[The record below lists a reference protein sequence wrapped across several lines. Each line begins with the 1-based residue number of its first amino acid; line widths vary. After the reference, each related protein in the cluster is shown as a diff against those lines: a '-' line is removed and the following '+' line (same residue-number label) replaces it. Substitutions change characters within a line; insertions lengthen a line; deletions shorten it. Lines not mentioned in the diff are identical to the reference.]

1 MYYVKNKI
9 KWPDIHWIGIL
20 LSDHVRHLKQNS
32 FANTCGPILSLT
44 DFICFSKGVETL
56 HLYRMLHIWVR
67 FHWLWIISQFRKLI
81 NKSNTIENNIIMTNR
96 ILLMRCNICHLN
108 IYRLGVTPYTR
119 KKYRIKIRMMKR
131 KFQVRPKLN
140 ELKNQH
146 EKELLPVNWTNV
158 NKSVA
163 WALVRKN

>member
-44 DFICFSKGVETL
+44 DFYLFFKRSWDIASIPHATYMVAFSLTL
-56 HLYRMLHIWVR
+56 NCIP
-67 FHWLWIISQFRKLI
+67 IQEIDK
-81 NKSNTIENNIIMTNR
+81 KIEHNRIENNNIIMTSR

-108 IYRLGVTPYTR
+108 IYRLGVTPYTC

-131 KFQVRPKLN
+131 KFQV
-140 ELKNQH
+140 
-146 EKELLPVNWTNV
+146 
-158 NKSVA
+158 
-163 WALVRKN
+163 